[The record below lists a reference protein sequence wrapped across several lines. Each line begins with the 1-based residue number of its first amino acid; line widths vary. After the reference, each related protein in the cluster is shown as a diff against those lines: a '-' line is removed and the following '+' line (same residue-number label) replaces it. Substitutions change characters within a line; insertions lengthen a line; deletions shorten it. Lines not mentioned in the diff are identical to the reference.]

1 MPQRERTPVPAR
13 IRLRAAAATAVA
25 VLGLLTGL
33 TLPATAA
40 PGTPAAPSGATTATA
55 TTATATTAGAPHA
68 ATATHPAALAT
79 RLRGVNRSGA
89 EFACVQ
95 NNGIFDGPVDAAS
108 VSAIAAWKT
117 NVVRVPLNE
126 DCWLAINGVNP
137 AYSGANYINA
147 VANYVSLLRQH
158 GQSVIL
164 DLHWSDGV
172 YTGPGSNCS
181 TYNADCQK
189 PMPDA
194 DHAPAF
200 WTSVANK
207 FKTDTSVL
215 FDLFNEPF
223 PNSVMSDYN
232 ASWKCWRDGGASCTG
247 FNYPV
252 SGMQSLVNAVR
263 STGAANPVMV
273 GGISYSNDLSQWLTY
288 APSDSAGNLV
298 ASWHSYNFN
307 FCNTSSCWDSQIA
320 PVAARYPLVVGEIGE
335 NDCGHGYVDTLM
347 NWLDAKGLSYLG
359 WTWNTWDC
367 SSGPA
372 LISNYDGTPT
382 AYGAGLKARLAG

>member
-1 MPQRERTPVPAR
+1 MNAKRPKL
-13 IRLRAAAATAVA
+13 LRAVTLLGAA
-25 VLGLLTGL
+25 LLLTGF
-33 TLPATAA
+33 TLPGASAA
-40 PGTPAAPSGATTATA
+40 PAAAKTPAATTAA
-55 TTATATTAGAPHA
+55 APHA
-68 ATATHPAALAT
+68 LTT

-108 VSAIAAWKT
+108 VQAIASWHT

-126 DCWLAINGVNP
+126 DCWLGLNGVNP

-147 VANYVSLLRQH
+147 ITSYVNLLRQN

-164 DLHWSDGV
+164 DLHWSDGT
-172 YTGPGSNCS
+172 YTGAGSTCS
-181 TYNADCQK
+181 TYGADCQK

-200 WTSVANK
+200 WTSVANQ
-207 FKTDTSVL
+207 FKADSNVI

-232 ASWKCWRDGGASCTG
+232 ASWNCWRDGGTSCTG
-247 FNYPV
+247 FSYPV
-252 SGMQSLVNAVR
+252 AGMQSLVNAVR
-263 STGAANPVMV
+263 STGAGNTVMV
-273 GGISYSNDLSQWLTY
+273 GGISYSNDLSQWLTHVPTDP
-288 APSDSAGNLV
+288 ANNLA

-320 PVAARYPLVVGEIGE
+320 PVAAKYPLIVGEIGE
-335 NDCGHGYVDTLM
+335 NDCGHGYIDTLM
-347 NWLDAKGLSYLG
+347 SWLDSHNLSYLA

-367 SSGPA
+367 SSGPS
-372 LISNYDGTPT
+372 LISGYDGTPT
-382 AYGAGLKARLAG
+382 AYGQGFKNHLAS